1 MSATRSE
8 PRGVSY
14 SSALA
19 DRICGAI
26 AEGRVLGEFLAEEG
40 AGRRQL
46 HQWLDQHPEFACAYE
61 LALSRAGDA
70 AAEMAYVASLSI
82 SSQNVSAI
90 RAQINHLE
98 WRAAKLNPSR
108 YGDRIE
114 TRHTGRIEHVQV
126 GGFAFVLQLH
136 FQRLEHELGRP
147 LSLEHDRHLIEAA
160 IEMAEVDNQL

>member
-8 PRGVSY
+8 LHGVAY

-40 AGRRQL
+40 VDRQQL

-61 LALSRAGDA
+61 LALARAGDA
-70 AAEMAYVASLSI
+70 AAEMAYIASLSI
-82 SSQNVSAI
+82 RPDNVNAV
-90 RAQINHLE
+90 RAQIGHLQ
-98 WRAAKLNPSR
+98 WRAAKLNPR
-108 YGDRIE
+108 YGDRTE
-114 TRHTGRIEHVQV
+114 THHTGRLEHVQV
-126 GGFAFVLQLH
+126 GDFAFVLQLH

-147 LSLEHDRHLIEAA
+147 LRLEHDRHLIEAA
-160 IEMAEVDNQL
+160 IEASEVDEKL